1 MTTSPPAPGTGTSND
16 SSNDSGTSHDS
27 GNGTTATTVIGTAVR
42 RVEDPPLL
50 TGRTTFVANR
60 PLDDALVVHF
70 VTSIE
75 AHAVVLGID
84 VEEARAMPG
93 VVDVVT
99 AADLDADGG
108 APPLPARF
116 PGLPDGTGRPV
127 LADDRVRYV
136 GEPVAAVVAETVA
149 QAADAAELV
158 VIDYDPLPAVVDLAT
173 AADHESLVFPDVGT
187 NVLVEASGGVEEAP
201 DLAAC
206 EVTVELTTVNNR
218 VAACPLETR
227 AGAAYWTDDGR
238 LVQYASCQGVH
249 PVRAA
254 LARHHGLENDQV
266 RVITADVGGS
276 FGAKGGPYPE
286 DLVLGHLARRAGR
299 PVRWTPPRGADM
311 VGLGHSRA
319 QIQTIAIG
327 GSRDG
332 RIEGIVAN
340 VTGDA
345 GAYPVTGPALMRNA
359 GMVLPGPFDVPAV
372 RWTGRVVATNTTPIA
387 AYRGAGR
394 PEGGAM
400 LNRAIDA
407 FAREIGM
414 DTLDVMRA
422 NVIAATDLPWTNP
435 TGLAYDSGDYREAL
449 ELAAAAVDNDAVRA
463 RQVRE
468 RADGSPTR
476 TGIGWAGF
484 IDRTAGLPGDDWG
497 RVELQSDGSLE
508 LLTSSSPYGQGH
520 YTAWAMLAAERT
532 GIPVDRIRVFHGD
545 TDVVPK
551 GPVTGGSRS
560 AQRAGVAV
568 AKATDDL
575 VEAARARAADLLEA
589 APGDVVLDV
598 GRGAFH
604 VAGAPAAAAVDWVAV
619 AASVG
624 DGSGLGGSD
633 DADELLA
640 CESDGIG
647 DGPSVPFGF
656 YAAIVTVDTETGAVT
671 LDRMV
676 GFDDAGTVLNPLLV
690 EGQLQGAMAQGV
702 GQALYEE
709 FVYDANGNPLT
720 ASFLDYAFP
729 GAPELPNFEVNVLS
743 YPSPN
748 NPLGVKGIAES
759 GCIGTVPAIQNAVVD
774 ALADLGVRHVDL
786 PLTPEKVWAAITE
799 ARRSHGGPSEP

>member
-1 MTTSPPAPGTGTSND
+1 MTTSPPAPARRDGAG
-16 SSNDSGTSHDS
+16 
-27 GNGTTATTVIGTAVR
+27 AVIGTPVL

-50 TGRTTFVANR
+50 TGRTTFVANQ
-60 PLDDALVVHF
+60 PLDDALAVHF

-75 AHAVVLGID
+75 AHALIRGID
-84 VEEARAMPG
+84 VDEARAMPG

-99 AADLDADGG
+99 AADLEADGG
-108 APPLPARF
+108 APPVPARF
-116 PGLPDGTGRPV
+116 HGLPEGTGRPV
-127 LADDRVRYV
+127 LAVDRVRYV
-136 GEPVAAVVAETVA
+136 GEPVVAVVAETVA
-149 QAADAAELV
+149 LAADAAELV
-158 VIDYDPLPAVVDLAT
+158 VIDYDPLPAVIDVAT
-173 AADHESLVFPDVGT
+173 AADAETLLFPHTGT
-187 NVLVEASGGVEEAP
+187 NVLVEASGGREEPP
-201 DLAAC
+201 DLAEC

-276 FGAKGGPYPE
+276 FGAKGGVYPE

-299 PVRWTPPRGADM
+299 PVRWTPPRSTDM

-319 QIQTIAIG
+319 QIQAIAIG
-327 GSRDG
+327 GTRAG
-332 RIEGIVAN
+332 RIEGIVAD

-372 RWTGRVVATNTTPIA
+372 AWTGRVVATNTTPIA

-422 NVIAATDLPWTNP
+422 NVIDVADMPWTNP
-435 TGLAYDSGDYREAL
+435 TGLAYDSGDYRETL
-449 ELAAAAVDNDAVRA
+449 ELAATAVGHDAVRA
-463 RQVRE
+463 RQARE
-468 RADGSPTR
+468 RADRSTVR

-497 RVELQSDGSLE
+497 RAELQPDGSLE

-568 AKATDDL
+568 AKATDEL

-589 APGDVVLDV
+589 ATSDVVLDV
-598 GRGAFH
+598 ERGAFH
-604 VAGAPAAAAVDWVAV
+604 VAGAPAAATVDWVAV
-619 AASVG
+619 AASVA
-624 DGSGLGGSD
+624 GGSAIPARG
-633 DADELLA
+633 DADDDLLLA

-656 YAAIVTVDTETGAVT
+656 YAAVVTVDTETGAVT
-671 LDRMV
+671 LERMV

-709 FVYDANGNPLT
+709 FVYDDDGNPLT
-720 ASFLDYAFP
+720 GSFLDYPVP
-729 GAPELPNFEVNVLS
+729 GATELPNFEVNVVS

-748 NPLGVKGIAES
+748 NALGVKGIAES
-759 GCIGTVPAIQNAVVD
+759 GCIGTVPAIQNAVID
-774 ALADLGVRHVDL
+774 ALADRGVRHVDL
-786 PLTPEKVWAAITE
+786 PLTPEKVWTAIAETDP
-799 ARRSHGGPSEP
+799 ARHHQVRLGR